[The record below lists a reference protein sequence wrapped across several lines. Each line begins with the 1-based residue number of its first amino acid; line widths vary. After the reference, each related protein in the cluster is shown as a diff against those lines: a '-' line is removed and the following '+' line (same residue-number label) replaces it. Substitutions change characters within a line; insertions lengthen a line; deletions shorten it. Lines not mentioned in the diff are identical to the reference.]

1 MRPLIVLAIV
11 AAAAA
16 AYFFASGSTT
26 APAAP
31 EALTGPGIETT
42 PEPEAPSEEVDLVG
56 PAVGQGREGVAAPVR
71 TDVLDGEPEAKAEA
85 SLTGLILDP
94 DGQPVEG
101 AQVTLTRF
109 GTTNMLFLEPA
120 VVDRSGDRKAKTD
133 AEGRY
138 SFARVTPYERY
149 ALLIRH
155 PEFAPLEEG
164 DVQALEGEAN
174 EVPPIKLAKGV
185 ALRGVVKDSAG
196 NTVPGAALLLGQMA
210 MAMSAGDDPNALEG
224 TTDLEGKYE
233 FTNLANGNYVLQVT
247 ADGYGQVVLGQ
258 INVAGDTDVQRDVVL
273 EIAMMLA
280 GVVTDQDGLPLPEA
294 RVTAYSI
301 GNRENRTQTQ
311 GDTDDNG
318 EFSLIDVP
326 GGTYTLRVS
335 AEGFKV
341 GSVARAEAGDVGI
354 HVSLERLPTISGQ
367 AVDAQTGEPL
377 KRFSVSVRPGTD
389 SAIENTVRLG
399 RPLQVTD
406 DEGRFT
412 VTCPK
417 GGTFMVDVE
426 APGYA
431 ASFSE
436 TVIVTAAQDL
446 GGVIVRVKRG
456 GGIKGRILDSAGNP
470 IARAVVTSRDDR
482 WTGSDFDL
490 SMGTFP
496 GVATIRKVR
505 TDSRGEFVINGLAPT
520 TYLIEIEHPQYAGHA
535 VRNVIVGD
543 GVATDVGG
551 QTLVKGA
558 TMSGVVRGPSGA
570 VLPGAQ
576 VKLMMAPV
584 GNEFPAQYSTK
595 ADKDGRYRV
604 SGVRPGTYWAHA
616 TRPVRGGDNP
626 FAHSNDIKNTRR
638 QVVLADGQE
647 IQGQDFDLSN

>member
-42 PEPEAPSEEVDLVG
+42 PEPETPSEEVDLVG

-354 HVSLERLPTISGQ
+354 HVSLER
-367 AVDAQTGEPL
+367 
-377 KRFSVSVRPGTD
+377 
-389 SAIENTVRLG
+389 
-399 RPLQVTD
+399 
-406 DEGRFT
+406 
-412 VTCPK
+412 
-417 GGTFMVDVE
+417 
-426 APGYA
+426 
-431 ASFSE
+431 
-436 TVIVTAAQDL
+436 
-446 GGVIVRVKRG
+446 
-456 GGIKGRILDSAGNP
+456 
-470 IARAVVTSRDDR
+470 
-482 WTGSDFDL
+482 
-490 SMGTFP
+490 
-496 GVATIRKVR
+496 
-505 TDSRGEFVINGLAPT
+505 GL
-520 TYLIEIEHPQYAGHA
+520 LCDCWE
-535 VRNVIVGD
+535 
-543 GVATDVGG
+543 
-551 QTLVKGA
+551 
-558 TMSGVVRGPSGA
+558 
-570 VLPGAQ
+570 
-576 VKLMMAPV
+576 
-584 GNEFPAQYSTK
+584 
-595 ADKDGRYRV
+595 
-604 SGVRPGTYWAHA
+604 
-616 TRPVRGGDNP
+616 
-626 FAHSNDIKNTRR
+626 
-638 QVVLADGQE
+638 
-647 IQGQDFDLSN
+647 

>member
-11 AAAAA
+11 LAAAAA
-16 AYFFASGSTT
+16 FFFATDPSSG
-26 APAAP
+26 PAGP
-31 EALTGPGIETT
+31 EALSGPEATEAPT
-42 PEPEAPSEEVDLVG
+42 PEEPAEEASLVG
-56 PAVGQGREGVAAPVR
+56 PAVAQGREGVAAPVR
-71 TDVLDGEPEAKAEA
+71 TDVLDNQPAAAAEA

-94 DGQPVEG
+94 EGQPVKG

-109 GTTNMLFLEPA
+109 GTTNMLFLEPT
-120 VVDRSGDRKAKTD
+120 VVDRSGDRTAKTD
-133 AEGRY
+133 DSGRY
-138 SFARVTPYERY
+138 SFARVAPYERY
-149 ALLIRH
+149 ALMIRH

-210 MAMSAGDDPNALEG
+210 MAMTATDDPNALEG
-224 TTDLEGKYE
+224 TTNLEGKYE

-258 INVAGDTDVQRDVVL
+258 INVAGDGDVQRDVVL

-294 RVTAYSI
+294 TVTAYSI

-311 GDTDDNG
+311 GATDDNG
-318 EFSLIDVP
+318 EFTLLDVP

-377 KRFSVSVRPGTD
+377 KRFTVSVRPGTD
-389 SAIENTVRLG
+389 AAIENTVRLG
-399 RPLQVTD
+399 KGMDVAD

-417 GGTFMVDVE
+417 DGSFMVDVE

-436 TVIVTAAQDL
+436 PVMVTASQEL

-456 GGIKGRILDSAGNP
+456 GGIKGRILDGAGNP
-470 IARAVVTSRDDR
+470 IARAVITTRDDR

-496 GVATIRKVR
+496 GVAAVRKSR
-505 TDSRGEFVINGLAPT
+505 TDSRGEFTINGLAPT

-543 GVATDVGG
+543 GVATDVGA

-558 TMSGVVRGPSGA
+558 VISGVVRGPSGVA
-570 VLPGAQ
+570 LPGAQ

-584 GNEFPAQYSTK
+584 GNEFPAQYGTK
-595 ADKDGRYRV
+595 ADKEGRYRI